1 MSVGF
6 PKPKRVKKSAKHPDR
21 DEFDLEELAMTLNE
35 ALNTNKTY
43 SFAVF
48 NKDEPIVGKV
58 TKMDPNTKLITIQ
71 RYGEIFKAHFL
82 DILKVNSFEG

>member
-21 DEFDLEELAMTLNE
+21 DEFDLVELAMALNE
-35 ALNTNKTY
+35 AMDTNKTY

-48 NKDEPIVGKV
+48 NQDEPIFGKV

-71 RYGEIFKAHFL
+71 RYGEIVKVHFL
-82 DILKVNSFEG
+82 DILKVSFYEG